1 MHIIILSCYYD
12 LALLQFLHFRDQL
25 LVYFQLKKLWTVYF
39 TEMGRANPKS
49 TGKMFGKDNF
59 AEKDASFTSAIL
71 HKAMVINSFSTKRW
85 P

>member
-1 MHIIILSCYYD
+1 
-12 LALLQFLHFRDQL
+12 
-25 LVYFQLKKLWTVYF
+25 
-39 TEMGRANPKS
+39 MGRANPKS